1 MLLRELFIKE
11 VAQPKL
17 PPMLGRAF
25 NHPEHFVIF
34 YGVSGILEALQHFEE
49 ISEEPK
55 QLRFKWDGNPQIYW
69 GREVENGPL
78 ILAGHNGWGKGGR
91 DTGTTMDDFTSPE
104 AVQNF
109 ILNKSGEGAKGQP
122 ITPERKRFAQEFA
135 SLYPIFDAATPK
147 DFVGFVY
154 ADAIF
159 MPATKPQADATRT
172 YNMHPNPHSATQYH
186 VHADSELGKRIGQA
200 KLMIAGHGIFDTF
213 GAPDAE
219 QKPKD
224 DFSEFNGNPELIVL
238 SPIYNDTAPNTNR
251 SKANSLTSANKELGE
266 TESWL
271 EKNSNKIDT
280 FVGSVSHTDKN
291 GIFYPFLNQKNAG
304 GTFDSINAKVFF
316 DWMNEPQ
323 ANGKPRV
330 SLPKQQVIQQLEQQT
345 GALDEVF
352 HAMKVIRDIKHEIY
366 KIVNDTH
373 NADVWATSS
382 EGYVRYAQD
391 QHKHG
396 NIKLVAPGWK
406 N

>member
-1 MLLRELFIKE
+1 MLLRELFIRE
-11 VAQPKL
+11 VAQPKI

-69 GREVENGPL
+69 GREVEGGPL
-78 ILAGHNGWGKGGR
+78 VLAGHNGWGKGGR

-109 ILNKSGEGAKGQP
+109 ILNKSGEGAKGQE
-122 ITPERKRFAQEFA
+122 ITPERKRFAQEFS

-159 MPATKPQADATRT
+159 MPATKPQADESRT
-172 YNMHPNPHSATQYH
+172 YNMHPNPHSATEYH
-186 VHADSELGKRIGQA
+186 AHADSELGKRIGQA

-213 GAPDAE
+213 GAADAE

-280 FVGSVSHTDKN
+280 FVASVSHTDKN

-304 GTFDSINAKVFF
+304 GSFDSINAKVFF
-316 DWMNEPQ
+316 DWMAEPQ
-323 ANGKPRV
+323 ATGKPRV

-352 HAMKVIRDIKHEIY
+352 HAMKVIRDIKHDIY

-373 NADVWATSS
+373 NADVWATNS

-391 QHKHG
+391 NHKHG

>member
-1 MLLRELFIKE
+1 MLLRELFIREDAK
-11 VAQPKL
+11 PKI

-34 YGVSGILEALQHFEE
+34 YGVSGLLEALQHFDE
-49 ISEEPK
+49 ISAEPH

-69 GREVENGPL
+69 GREVAGGPL

-91 DTGTTMDDFTSPE
+91 NTGTTMDDFTSPE
-104 AVQNF
+104 AVKNF
-109 ILNKSGEGAKGQP
+109 ILNKSGEGAKGQE
-122 ITPERKRFAQEFA
+122 ITPERRRFAEEFGN
-135 SLYPIFDAATPK
+135 LYPTFDAATPK

-159 MPATKPQADATRT
+159 MPATKPKMDKSGT
-172 YNMHPNPHSATQYH
+172 YNMHPNPHSATEYH
-186 VHADSELGKRIGQA
+186 VSKDSELGKRIAGA
-200 KLMIAGHGIFDTF
+200 DLMIAAHGTFDTF

-219 QKPKD
+219 QQPKD
-224 DFSEFNGNPELIVL
+224 DFSEFNSTDKLIVL
-238 SPIYNDTAPNTNR
+238 SPIYNDTAPNVDK
-251 SKANSLTSANKELGE
+251 SKADSLTSANAELGE

-280 FVGSVSHTDKN
+280 FVGSISHTDKN

-316 DWMNEPQ
+316 DWMAEVQ

-330 SLPKQQVIQQLEQQT
+330 SLPKQQAIYQLEQQT

-366 KIVNDTH
+366 EIANNTH
-373 NADVWATSS
+373 TADVWATNS

-391 QHKHG
+391 GHKHG
-396 NIKLVAPGWK
+396 NMKIVAPGWK

>member
-1 MLLRELFIKE
+1 VLLRELFIRE
-11 VAQPKL
+11 VAQPKI

-69 GREVENGPL
+69 GREVEGGPL
-78 ILAGHNGWGKGGR
+78 VLAGHNGWGKGGR

-109 ILNKSGEGAKGQP
+109 ILNKSGEGAKGQE
-122 ITPERKRFAQEFA
+122 ITPERKRFAQEFS

-159 MPATKPQADATRT
+159 MPATKPQADESRT
-172 YNMHPNPHSATQYH
+172 YNMHPNPHSATEYH
-186 VHADSELGKRIGQA
+186 AHADSELGKRIGQA

-213 GAPDAE
+213 GAADAE

-280 FVGSVSHTDKN
+280 FVASVSHTDKN

-304 GTFDSINAKVFF
+304 GSFDSINAKVFF
-316 DWMNEPQ
+316 DWMAEPQ
-323 ANGKPRV
+323 ATGKPRV

-352 HAMKVIRDIKHEIY
+352 HAMKVIRDIKHDIY

-373 NADVWATSS
+373 NADVWATNS

-391 QHKHG
+391 NHKHG